1 MSFQVQNVIQIKWA
15 DGEEQRLGLAGIV
28 DPNMATKLFVGSIP
42 KEATEVIF
50 EIPMMMM
57 MMIDVLS

>member
-1 MSFQVQNVIQIKWA
+1 MIQIKWA

-42 KEATEVIF
+42 KEATEVINIF
-50 EIPMMMM
+50 KFR
-57 MMIDVLS
+57 